1 MNKISATEM
10 VTTLAM
16 RCLTAAKARDA
27 IMARCAEL
35 HAAGIKI
42 GDIRS
47 CALAQTF
54 MKIFH
59 GNNVKHATAKNYLS
73 AVRRSVN
80 DGAPF
85 DLNPAQTAAKAAKAA
100 KIEAAEESEE
110 AAEDKPAKPART
122 PMSLAERLRRVKND
136 DGFTAFA
143 AFADKLAKT
152 GTPIATIIEQYV
164 AANA

>member
-27 IMARCAEL
+27 IVARCKEIRE
-35 HAAGIKI
+35 AGIVI
-42 GDIRS
+42 GDVRS

-54 MKIFH
+54 MKVFH
-59 GNNVKHATAKNYLS
+59 GNDVKHATAKNYLS

-85 DLNPAQTAAKAAKAA
+85 DLNPAQTAAKAAKVA
-100 KIEAAEESEE
+100 KVESAEEGEE
-110 AAEDKPAKPART
+110 TEDKPAKPART

-136 DGFTAFA
+136 DGFAAFA

>member
-1 MNKISATEM
+1 MATINATEM
-10 VTTLAM
+10 VRTLAM

-27 IMARCAEL
+27 IMARCQEL
-35 HAAGIKI
+35 RAAGIVI
-42 GDIRS
+42 GDARS
-47 CALAQTF
+47 CALAKAF
-54 MKIFH
+54 LEVFH
-59 GNNVKHATAKNYLS
+59 NEGLARGTAANYLS

-100 KIEAAEESEE
+100 KVEAAEEGEE
-110 AAEDKPAKPART
+110 SADKPAKPART

-136 DGFTAFA
+136 DGFAAFA